1 MFRPLTH
8 TALIIALGF
17 SPLASA
23 AFTQQ
28 DIPELYEQALIEL
41 ESGEAAS
48 AEIHLKNALQVDPE
62 FLAGHVLL
70 GETYLDQGRPALA
83 QKQLERGL
91 ELGADPELIMEP
103 LANALLAQK
112 QFYPLLDTIYPADYS
127 ATLNANILVF
137 RGRAYLELAQYDEAE
152 LAFRDAARVDV
163 TNLSA
168 LLGQARV
175 HLARHDFNRASSIAD
190 KALTTEPENAEVWY
204 LLGSIAHAQSR
215 FQSGIDHYSKALSL
229 NPEHYQAKLSRIGIY
244 LDTSQTQEAL
254 TDLLELH
261 DQAPYDPQVAY
272 MLSVAQQRAQQPD
285 EAKESL
291 GKARDTIEAM
301 PAEVTSAHG
310 PSLLLSGLIYYDL
323 GEWQQAVSQLSS
335 YAKRYPNALSVGK
348 LLGSAYLKLGNL
360 DDAIN
365 NLEKAQRTL
374 PDDLQLLMML
384 GDAYLKKFKHY
395 KASVVYQRALE
406 LSPGNPAAGKGLGLS
421 QIRMG
426 DRGPGLETLR
436 NTYQRSPNATEAG
449 VILAVTLMQ
458 DKAYAEAIPVAEE
471 LLQKA
476 PDNLVLKNLLASAY
490 IAVGKPL
497 QGRELYQQIL
507 KQQPD
512 FNAARINLAKLDRVE
527 GKLDSARQRLEQ
539 LLIENPKN
547 TLLMLEMARIFDQ
560 LKQTNQ
566 ALVWLEKAY
575 ANNEN
580 DTAVG
585 SYLVRLYLQGERTD
599 QALELARKL
608 SSDNPNDWRATRAL
622 ASALLANNEPESAR
636 GKLKQLSLQ
645 SGYDARQL
653 RTTADLQLQ
662 AQDIS
667 GAIYSLSKA
676 IKAEPEKLPTRQ
688 RYASLLLQQ
697 QRMEEFNEEIEYL
710 RLKHPTH
717 PATQVIEGDLLASQG
732 EFEQARQRYQK
743 ALSMAPSSAT
753 ALKVHR
759 TYMAAR
765 QPQQSMTFL
774 QDWIQ
779 RYPQDL
785 SATEVLAQGYLI
797 SGQYPEAQ
805 QLFEKL
811 LAKGAD
817 TAPIHNNLANLYLKL
832 GDPRALQHALQAQ
845 QLAPNAPSTNDTLG
859 WVLVNQGQLSEGL
872 KFLRDASVRSASN
885 PEILYHIAVT
895 LHQLDRNAEAR
906 RALNRA
912 LANKRRF
919 EGYDQALELKQLLAD
934 TQPQPERQR
943 FLHIKEQPDKQ
954 NN

>member
-1 MFRPLTH
+1 MFRPIQT
-8 TALIIALGF
+8 TALIAALAL
-17 SPLASA
+17 SPISQA
-23 AFTQQ
+23 AFTKQ
-28 DIPELYEQALIEL
+28 DIPNLYEQALIEL
-41 ESGEAAS
+41 DKGETAS

-70 GETYLDQGRPALA
+70 GETYLEQGRPALA

-91 ELGADPELIMEP
+91 ELGADPQLIMEP

-112 QFYPLLDTIYPADYS
+112 KFYPLLDNIYPADFS
-127 ATLNANILVF
+127 ASLNANILVY

-175 HLARHDFNRASSIAD
+175 HLARHDFERASSIAE
-190 KALTTEPENAEVWY
+190 KAMVTEPDNAEVWY
-204 LLGSIAHAQSR
+204 LVGSIAHAQSQ
-215 FQSGIDHYSKALSL
+215 FKQGIEHYSKALSL
-229 NPEHYQAKLSRIGIY
+229 DSDHYQAKLSRIGIY
-244 LDTSQTQEAL
+244 LDTALTQEAL
-254 TDLLELH
+254 TDLLDLH
-261 DQAPYDPQVAY
+261 EQAPYDPQVAY
-272 MLSVAQQRAQQPD
+272 MLSVAQRRAQQL
-285 EAKESL
+285 EQAQESL

-310 PSLLLSGLIYYDL
+310 PTLLLSGLIYYDL
-323 GEWQQAVSQLSS
+323 NEWQKAVTQLDN
-335 YAKRYPNALSVGK
+335 YAKRYPAALSVGK
-348 LLGSAYLKLGNL
+348 LLGSAYLKLGNV
-360 DDAIN
+360 DDAIT
-365 NLEKAQRTL
+365 NLEKALRTL
-374 PDDLQLLMML
+374 PNDLQLLLML
-384 GDAYLKKFKHY
+384 GDSYLKKFKHY
-395 KASVVYQRALE
+395 KASVAYQKALQI
-406 LSPGNPAAGKGLGLS
+406 SPTNPAAGKGLGLS

-436 NTYQRSPNATEAG
+436 QTYQRSPNATEAG

-490 IAVGKPL
+490 IAVGNPL

-507 KQQPD
+507 EQQPD
-512 FNAARINLAKLDRVE
+512 FTAARINLAKLDRVE
-527 GKLDSARQRLEQ
+527 GKLDSARRRLEQ
-539 LLIENPKN
+539 LLTESPKN

-560 LKQTNQ
+560 LEQTDQ

-585 SYLVRLYLQGERTD
+585 SYLVRLYLRNEQVNK
-599 QALELARKL
+599 ALELARKL
-608 SSDNPNDWRATRAL
+608 ASDNAEDWRATRAL
-622 ASALLANNEPESAR
+622 ARALLANQEFESAR

-653 RTTADLQLQ
+653 RTTADLQLR
-662 AQDIS
+662 AQDMA

-676 IKAEPEKLPTRQ
+676 IKAEPNQLSTRQ

-697 QRMEEFNEEIEYL
+697 QRMEEFNEELEYL
-710 RLKHPTH
+710 RLEHPGH
-717 PATQVIEGDLLASQG
+717 PATLVIEGDLLASRR
-732 EFEQARQRYQK
+732 EFEQAQQQYRQ
-743 ALSMAPSSAT
+743 ALSMEPNSAT

-759 TYMAAR
+759 TYLAAG
-765 QPQQSMTFL
+765 QPQQSLEFL
-774 QDWIQ
+774 QDWTQ

-785 SATEVLAQGYLI
+785 SATEVLAQGYVV
-797 SGQYPEAQ
+797 SNQYDKAQ
-805 QLFEKL
+805 RLFERL
-811 LAKGAD
+811 LAKGIE
-817 TAPIHNNLANLYLKL
+817 TAPIHNNLANLYLKQN
-832 GDPRALQHALQAQ
+832 DPKALEHAQLAQ
-845 QLAPNAPSTNDTLG
+845 QLAPNDPSTNDTLG
-859 WVLVNQGQLSEGL
+859 WVLVSQGKLSEGL

-885 PEILYHIAVT
+885 PEILFHIAAT
-895 LHQLDRNAEAR
+895 LHRLNRHDEAR

-912 LANKRRF
+912 LASKRRF
-919 EGYDQALELKQLLAD
+919 DGYDQALELKRQLND
-934 TQPQPERQR
+934 GDSQS
-943 FLHIKEQPDKQ
+943 
-954 NN
+954 